1 MSILGDLDSLILRDT
16 SHPPLTNKGSE
27 LTYAELDARATA
39 IYDAIQSIVYGG
51 NVTAY
56 DAGATYDQY
65 DTDIYKRYAGYNS
78 RIWKAI
84 YAGSPSTFSGQTPA
98 EGVYWTQVSFAEMFQ
113 DPLAAIDDVNNCV
126 CIKSA
131 SLTIATADVLT
142 LNSVPLTIVGAVAG
156 YAIEVIS
163 ASATVNFNTTA
174 YATNVNLTVGCSGA
188 VKVQAAQIIL
198 SGTVSATR
206 RLSIQAATA
215 VTDTQ
220 LIANADLNVSVA
232 TGDPTAGDSDIT
244 VNVIYQLIQ
253 I

>member
-65 DTDIYKRYAGYNS
+65 DPDIYKRYAGYNS

-113 DPLAAIDDVNNCV
+113 NPLAAIDDVNNCV

-131 SLTIATADVLT
+131 SLTIATAQVLT
-142 LNSVPLTIVGAVAG
+142 LHSIPVAFGLTVPSGYYVQPTSIAASLDYNSI
-156 YAIEVIS
+156 
-163 ASATVNFNTTA
+163 A
-174 YATNVNLTVGCSGA
+174 YATNTRVAIRFIGAASGLSVFNNAFLSSASDAFFSVGHSSPTGTNVIVN
-188 VKVQAAQIIL
+188 
-198 SGTVSATR
+198 
-206 RLSIQAATA
+206 
-215 VTDTQ
+215 TD
-220 LIANADLNVSVA
+220 IEAYVE
-232 TGDPTAGDSDIT
+232 TGNPTAGNSDIT
-244 VNVIYQLIQ
+244 IYLTYVLIK